1 MTASDVSLVARVVA
15 SDDRAAF
22 ELLIRR
28 HQSGLRNFLNR
39 LTQNDTNRADDL
51 AQDAFIN
58 AYRAIHTF
66 KGNAKFSSWLYRIGY
81 NLFLNDQRSRYP
93 ELEFDEEQHTRPVDD
108 ASTLSNSLD
117 VHRALQQLSIR
128 QQAVFDLHYQ
138 KGMTHQEI
146 EVALELPLGTIK
158 SDLVRGREILKS
170 ILKES
175 NES

>member
-1 MTASDVSLVARVVA
+1 MGFSLRSLQNLGNPIQALIVQNPGKRRGPNFPPADVFMT
-15 SDDRAAF
+15 
-22 ELLIRR
+22 
-28 HQSGLRNFLNR
+28 
-39 LTQNDTNRADDL
+39 
-51 AQDAFIN
+51 
-58 AYRAIHTF
+58 IHTTSQILLTVVEMENTQLL
-66 KGNAKFSSWLYRIGY
+66 KSYHTAKLFQSVPIFS
-81 NLFLNDQRSRYP
+81 F
-93 ELEFDEEQHTRPVDD
+93 HTRPVDD

-170 ILKES
+170 ILEES